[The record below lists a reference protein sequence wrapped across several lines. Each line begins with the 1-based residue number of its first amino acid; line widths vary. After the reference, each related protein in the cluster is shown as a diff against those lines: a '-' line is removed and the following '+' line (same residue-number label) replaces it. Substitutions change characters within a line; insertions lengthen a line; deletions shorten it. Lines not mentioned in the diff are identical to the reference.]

1 MNTSLLT
8 RPEQHVSLVRPSEI
22 TALVQRCLPSW
33 GRSEARYRTP
43 ETDGYPG
50 LGSGLRYRTPETDSY
65 RRHDSYVG

>member
-43 ETDGYPG
+43 ETD
-50 LGSGLRYRTPETDSY
+50 SY